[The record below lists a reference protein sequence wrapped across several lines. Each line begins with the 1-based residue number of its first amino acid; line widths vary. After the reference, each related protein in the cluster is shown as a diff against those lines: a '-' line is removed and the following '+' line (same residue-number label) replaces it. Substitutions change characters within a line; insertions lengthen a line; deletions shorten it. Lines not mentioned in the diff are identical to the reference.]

1 MPPGRR
7 RGSPEGQGSCPGR
20 ATALRPSVTSCWG
33 QRPHRGRFSG
43 VWVEVNPE
51 SGRLEARGP
60 TGWEER
66 STFHSLIRVVQLSPA
81 DGGRAQAGPCGHRL
95 GVTAR
100 RWEPPSLPPGAQ
112 TMGPEALC
120 PSPPESPPCPTPTP
134 HTALPTRHL
143 PEPSANCPCVCLW
156 QSQDCDP
163 YRFLLPLLRSSL
175 PSPRAPQDLGTVGA
189 GSVASPPPGSSPV
202 RRPGSESFSLP
213 SVTRC
218 QSERLFNKQP
228 QGAAFT
234 SASGPGPQA
243 RGVEPPPAG
252 SARRRPQ
259 M

>member
-1 MPPGRR
+1 MAELRQGHVGTGWVSQRAG
-7 RGSPEGQGSCPGR
+7 GSLLPSLLGPR
-20 ATALRPSVTSCWG
+20 PRALRPSAP
-33 QRPHRGRFSG
+33 RR
-43 VWVEVNPE
+43 
-51 SGRLEARGP
+51 
-60 TGWEER
+60 
-66 STFHSLIRVVQLSPA
+66 LSPHHA
-81 DGGRAQAGPCGHRL
+81 
-95 GVTAR
+95 
-100 RWEPPSLPPGAQ
+100 PP
-112 TMGPEALC
+112 
-120 PSPPESPPCPTPTP
+120 PTP
-134 HTALPTRHL
+134 HTALPPRHL

-243 RGVEPPPAG
+243 RGVEPPPAR